1 MEPESL
7 CFPDI
12 EQAADELRK
21 RLASDK
27 NLSSGDV
34 RVLVAP
40 YRICPLG
47 AHIDHQG
54 GPVLGMAINACT
66 LMAYAPSDSRE
77 VRLRSRN
84 YPGRVRIDLDAI
96 GEVPGSF
103 WGVYARAAALA
114 LKEQHH
120 LTRGMVGI
128 IDGMLPGCGLSSSAS
143 VLLACLHALADVN
156 DLAPAPWDY
165 VHLTRRAENGHIGLN
180 NGILDQTSIVFG
192 RRRHLVHIDTR
203 AEEVTHLPESDTRT
217 NYAIIVAYS
226 GISRELTTSGYNTR
240 VQECVEAA
248 TQLAGHAGLPAAKRL
263 SDLPPEILVRHVDKL
278 PTPLDRRARH
288 FISEV
293 QRVKEGI
300 VAWREGRLVDFG
312 RLMRASGRSSVEQ
325 YECGSPAIHDLQQ
338 IMNTTEG
345 VLGARFSGGGF
356 GGCVVGLVE
365 PDRAEQ
371 AAAAIREAYFGLHP
385 EVRDRAAVY
394 LSESADG
401 VRAL

>member
-1 MEPESL
+1 MV
-7 CFPDI
+7 FD
-12 EQAADELRK
+12 
-21 RLASDK
+21 LAS
-27 NLSSGDV
+27 
-34 RVLVAP
+34 
-40 YRICPLG
+40 
-47 AHIDHQG
+47 
-54 GPVLGMAINACT
+54 
-66 LMAYAPSDSRE
+66 
-77 VRLRSRN
+77 
-84 YPGRVRIDLDAI
+84 I

-114 LKEQHH
+114 LQEKHP
-120 LTRGMVGI
+120 LTRGITGL

-143 VLLACLHALADVN
+143 VLLGYLHALADAN
-156 DLAPAPWDY
+156 GLTPAPWDY

-192 RRRHLVHIDTR
+192 RRNHLLHIDTR
-203 AEEVTHLPESDTRT
+203 AEEVAHLPENGSRGD
-217 NYAIIVAYS
+217 YAIIVAYS
-226 GISRELTTSGYNTR
+226 GIARELTTSGYNTR

-248 TQLAGHAGLPAAKRL
+248 TKLAGHAGLPAAKRL